1 MRGSPAAVVIAA
13 LDLAIVVALV
23 GRGVD
28 VRLPLLLGALPLFLA
43 TTGASAFL
51 TSLVGE
57 LANPATV
64 VPICSAMGFAYV
76 LRVTGCDQHLVR
88 LLIEPLRRA
97 RFLLIPG
104 GIIAGYLVNSTIVSQ
119 AGTAAVLGPLL
130 IPLLRA
136 GGLDAASAGSILLL
150 GSSMGGELFN
160 PGAVEM
166 RKLAE
171 LTGQTGAQ
179 VVAKS
184 ASLNVLACS
193 VALAVF
199 WLLALRRNAA
209 APAGSTPA
217 EPPDPGATAGTT
229 PPRVNLAKAMVPILP
244 ILLLSIDSLIGP
256 NALTKSID
264 GPAKILGAML
274 IGAAVAA
281 LLDRGCAGKLPG
293 AFFEGAGFAY
303 HHVISLIVVASTFAR
318 GVQESGLIEIAVNG
332 MSGWPALALAVTLTG
347 PWALAVVSGTGI
359 APAVSIMQFFVPVA
373 SDMGVDP
380 MKMGTL
386 AAMGAHFGRT
396 MSPAAAVVAMSA
408 RLSLANPSD
417 LIRRVAGPLM
427 AGGVAL
433 LLATLFGLV

>member
-1 MRGSPAAVVIAA
+1 
-13 LDLAIVVALV
+13 
-23 GRGVD
+23 
-28 VRLPLLLGALPLFLA
+28 
-43 TTGASAFL
+43 
-51 TSLVGE
+51 
-57 LANPATV
+57 
-64 VPICSAMGFAYV
+64 
-76 LRVTGCDQHLVR
+76 
-88 LLIEPLRRA
+88 
-97 RFLLIPG
+97 
-104 GIIAGYLVNSTIVSQ
+104 
-119 AGTAAVLGPLL
+119 
-130 IPLLRA
+130 
-136 GGLDAASAGSILLL
+136 
-150 GSSMGGELFN
+150 
-160 PGAVEM
+160 
-166 RKLAE
+166 
-171 LTGQTGAQ
+171 
-179 VVAKS
+179 
-184 ASLNVLACS
+184 
-193 VALAVF
+193 
-199 WLLALRRNAA
+199 
-209 APAGSTPA
+209 
-217 EPPDPGATAGTT
+217 
-229 PPRVNLAKAMVPILP
+229 MVPILP